1 MISFQLKNY
10 KPLNRDFYLLVGLCG
25 LMDEKHPYPC
35 MDFIIYFESEEYS
48 DLDRVRLF
56 NAICV
61 MAPDHLLEDFIDL
74 TRRNWLKIE
83 NSFTPGSQEYLELL
97 LSSVT
102 NIHFPQK
109 IVVND
114 KVLEKEVFLEFL
126 NSLSSDEEIENMLRS
141 ISFLSH
147 QISYFVADEV
157 LFERPDLLK
166 RLITQS
172 ESYTKF

>member
-1 MISFQLKNY
+1 M
-10 KPLNRDFYLLVGLCG
+10 
-25 LMDEKHPYPC
+25 
-35 MDFIIYFESEEYS
+35 
-48 DLDRVRLF
+48 
-56 NAICV
+56 
-61 MAPDHLLEDFIDL
+61 
-74 TRRNWLKIE
+74 
-83 NSFTPGSQEYLELL
+83 
-97 LSSVT
+97 SSVT